1 MTTLRAPL
9 PRASVR
15 APRTSSRRCAR
26 VVASVASSTT
36 DAPLD
41 RARVAAVA
49 ASVSLAI
56 ATPAAHAETVR
67 EMYVAAGNYS
77 FLEKEYND
85 LKYAG
90 VKTVVPG
97 LASGVDAADPTPVQ
111 ALRVTY
117 DADQIEHEALMR
129 VFWQHSDPT
138 NAAGQF
144 KEIGPQYR
152 AAVWVSGAAERAE
165 VERNAARLESSGIF
179 GKGKSIALPILD
191 APPASF
197 EDAPEDA
204 RRVLVTNPKLVEK
217 EAKVRSAAF
226 KDLWGCVQFCAD
238 KVCGY
243 VRFAPKC
250 TDDCLDVFP
259 QYRTR
264 NSGVPELT
272 GDNVKITGGSK

>member
-1 MTTLRAPL
+1 
-9 PRASVR
+9 
-15 APRTSSRRCAR
+15 
-26 VVASVASSTT
+26 
-36 DAPLD
+36 
-41 RARVAAVA
+41 
-49 ASVSLAI
+49 
-56 ATPAAHAETVR
+56 
-67 EMYVAAGNYS
+67 
-77 FLEKEYND
+77 
-85 LKYAG
+85 
-90 VKTVVPG
+90 
-97 LASGVDAADPTPVQ
+97 
-111 ALRVTY
+111 
-117 DADQIEHEALMR
+117 MR

-138 NAAGQF
+138 NPAGQF

-226 KDLWGCVQFCAD
+226 KDLWGFVQFCAD

-259 QYRTR
+259 QYRAR

-272 GDNVKITGGSK
+272 GNIKITGGSK